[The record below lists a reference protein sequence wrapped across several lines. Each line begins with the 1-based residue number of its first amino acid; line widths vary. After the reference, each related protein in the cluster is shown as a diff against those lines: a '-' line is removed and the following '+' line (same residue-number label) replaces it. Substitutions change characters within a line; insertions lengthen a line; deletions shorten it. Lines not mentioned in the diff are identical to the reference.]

1 MSRKIILSAAIL
13 LAPALA
19 SADNIG
25 QCGWGT
31 KLFDGNSG
39 LAPQVLAVTTNGT
52 SGNQTFGMTSATS
65 GCTRDGTV
73 RSAWKATA
81 FLENNKNKVA
91 RDMSRGSGEALE
103 SLAAVMGINESD
115 KALFFSSAKANFGAI
130 FPSENVSTESIIAS
144 INELVL
150 STPELAKY
158 RS

>member
-1 MSRKIILSAAIL
+1 MSRKIILSAAL
-13 LAPALA
+13 LLTPALA

-39 LAPQVLAVTTNGT
+39 LAPQVLAVTTNGS

-73 RSAWKATA
+73 HSAWKATA

-91 RDMSRGSGEALE
+91 RDMSRGSGEAMD
-103 SLAAVMGINESD
+103 SLAAVMGIE
-115 KALFFSSAKANFGAI
+115 
-130 FPSENVSTESIIAS
+130 
-144 INELVL
+144 
-150 STPELAKY
+150 
-158 RS
+158 